1 MNRVGT
7 GYDLHRLVVGRPLV
21 LGGVVI
27 EHHLGL
33 EGHSDADVLLHALA
47 DALLGAVALGDIGRY
62 FPPGDEQYR
71 GISSLI
77 LLARVREMLEE
88 IGWKV
93 INADCV
99 IIAEEPKLAPYIDQ
113 MCQKI
118 AAVLLVPQCRISV
131 KATTTEGL
139 GVCGREEA
147 IAAQA
152 VVLLEKEERSCPTG
166 KEAL

>member
-7 GYDLHRLVVGRPLV
+7 GYDLHRLAAGRPLI
-21 LGGVVI
+21 LGGVAI

-62 FPPGDEQYR
+62 FPSGDEQYR

-99 IIAEEPKLAPYIDQ
+99 VIAEEPKLAPYIDQ

-118 AAVLLVPQCRISV
+118 AAVLVVPRCRISV

-152 VVLLEKEERSCPTG
+152 VVLLEKEERHCPTG

>member
-1 MNRVGT
+1 VNRVGT
-7 GYDLHRLVVGRPLV
+7 GYDLHRLVAGRPLV

-33 EGHSDADVLLHALA
+33 EGHSDADVLLHALT
-47 DALLGAVALGDIGRY
+47 DALLGAVALGDIGRH
-62 FPPGDEQYR
+62 FPPGDPQYR

-77 LLARVREMLEE
+77 LLKRAREMLEE

-113 MCQKI
+113 MCEKI
-118 AAVLLVPQCRISV
+118 ATELAVPQCRISV

-152 VVLLEKEERSCPTG
+152 VVLLEREERPCPTG
-166 KEAL
+166 HEAV

>member
-7 GYDLHRLVVGRPLV
+7 GFDLHRLAAGRPLV
-21 LGGVVI
+21 LGGVNI

-47 DALLGAVALGDIGRY
+47 DALLGALALGDIGKH
-62 FPPGDEQYR
+62 FPPGDEHYR

-77 LLARVREMLEE
+77 LLERVKEMLAGK
-88 IGWKV
+88 GWKV
-93 INADCV
+93 VNADMV
-99 IIAEEPKLAPYIDQ
+99 IIAEEPQLAPYVDQ
-113 MCQKI
+113 MCEKI
-118 AAVLLVPQCRISV
+118 AAVLAVPRCRISV

-139 GVCGREEA
+139 GVCGRREA

-152 VVLLEKEERSCPTG
+152 VVLLEKEDKPCPTG
-166 KEAL
+166 HEAV

>member
-27 EHHLGL
+27 DHHLGL
-33 EGHSDADVLLHALA
+33 DGHSDAVVLLHALA
-47 DALLGAVALGDIGRY
+47 DALLGAAALGDIGRH

-77 LLARVREMLEE
+77 LLDRVREMLEE

-113 MCQKI
+113 MREKI
-118 AAVLLVPQCRISV
+118 AAVLAVPSCRISI

-139 GVCGREEA
+139 GVCGRKEA

-152 VVLLEKEERSCPTG
+152 VVLLEREERPCPTG
-166 KEAL
+166 HDAV

>member
-7 GYDLHRLVVGRPLV
+7 GYDLHRLAAGRPLV

-27 EHHLGL
+27 DHHLGL
-33 EGHSDADVLLHALA
+33 DGHSDADVLLHALA
-47 DALLGAVALGDIGRY
+47 DALLGAAALGDIGRY
-62 FPPGDEQYR
+62 FPSGDEQYR

-77 LLARVREMLEE
+77 LLARVKEMLEE

-113 MCQKI
+113 MCEKI
-118 AAVLLVPQCRISV
+118 AVVLAVPQCRISV

-139 GVCGREEA
+139 GICGREEA

-152 VVLLEKEERSCPTG
+152 VVLLEKEERPCPTG
-166 KEAL
+166 HEAV

>member
-1 MNRVGT
+1 VNRVGT

-27 EHHLGL
+27 DHHLGL
-33 EGHSDADVLLHALA
+33 DGHSDADVLLHALA
-47 DALLGAVALGDIGRY
+47 DAMLGAAALGDIGKH
-62 FPPGDEQYR
+62 FPSGDEQYR
-71 GISSLI
+71 GISSLD
-77 LLARVREMLEE
+77 LLARVKGMLEE

-99 IIAEEPKLAPYIDQ
+99 IIAEEPKLAPYTDQ
-113 MCQKI
+113 MCEII
-118 AAVLLVPQCRISV
+118 AAVLVVPQSRISV
-131 KATTTEGL
+131 KATTTEGF

-152 VVLLEKEERSCPTG
+152 VVLLEKEERPCPIG
-166 KEAL
+166 HEAV

>member
-7 GYDLHRLVVGRPLV
+7 GFDLHRLVAGRPLV
-21 LGGVVI
+21 LGGVTI

-47 DALLGAVALGDIGRY
+47 DALLGAAALGDIGRH
-62 FPPGDEQYR
+62 FPPGDQQYR

-77 LLARVREMLEE
+77 LLARVKEMLEE
-88 IGWKV
+88 RGWKV
-93 INADCV
+93 INADTV
-99 IIAEEPKLAPYIDQ
+99 IIAEEPQLAPFIDQ
-113 MCQKI
+113 MCEKI
-118 AAVLLVPQCRISV
+118 AAVLAVPHCRISI

-139 GVCGREEA
+139 GVCGRGEA

-152 VVLLEKEERSCPTG
+152 IVLLEKDKQPCPTG
-166 KEAL
+166 REAV